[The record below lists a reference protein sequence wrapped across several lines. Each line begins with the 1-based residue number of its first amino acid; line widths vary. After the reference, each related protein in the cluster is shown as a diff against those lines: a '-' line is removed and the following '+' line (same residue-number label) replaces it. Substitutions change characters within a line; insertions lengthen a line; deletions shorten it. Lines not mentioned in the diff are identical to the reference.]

1 MLVTLLF
8 SILFAVHPVH
18 VSLLSLDYVKE
29 NDVFRIFVKIY
40 FDDFLLDAGISEE
53 MGGNLNFLETDNY
66 TSEVVHKYINEKIG
80 IFVNSNLV
88 QTKLEDM
95 DLSDNELRMNLTA
108 ETGKEIRSITV
119 NNQIMTSLYA
129 DQANMII
136 VKVDDFEEGAR
147 LTPEETE
154 KTFEIKH

>member
-1 MLVTLLF
+1 MLLTLLF

-18 VSLLSLDYVKE
+18 VSLLSLDYSKE
-29 NDVFRIFVKIY
+29 NDIFRMFIKVY
-40 FDDFLLDAGISEE
+40 FDDFLLDAGISGEKSG
-53 MGGNLNFLETDNY
+53 MLDFSGTNNY
-66 TSEVVHKYINEKIG
+66 TSEVVEKYINEKIR
-80 IFVNSNLV
+80 IFVNKNIV
-88 QTKLEDM
+88 QSKLDNM
-95 DLSDNELRMNLTA
+95 DLSDNELRVNLTA
-108 ETGKEIRSITV
+108 KTGKEIRSITV
-119 NNQIMTSLYA
+119 RNLIMTSLYS

>member
-1 MLVTLLF
+1 MLLSLLF

-18 VSLLSLDYVKE
+18 VSLLSLDHSKE
-29 NDVFRIFVKIY
+29 NNTFRMFVKIY

-53 MGGNLNFLETDNY
+53 KGGVPDFSGANNCAY
-66 TSEVVHKYINEKIG
+66 QVVEKYINEKIR
-80 IFVNSNLV
+80 IFVNNNIVQSKLDNL
-88 QTKLEDM
+88 
-95 DLSDNELRMNLTA
+95 DLSDNELRVNLTA
-108 ETGKEIRSITV
+108 RTGKEIRSVTV
-119 NNQIMTSLYA
+119 RNLIMTSLYS
-129 DQANMII
+129 DQANMVI